1 MKSLQ
6 NLRNYPKSLPLLAD
20 DVVEFHAA
28 RLILLLRLCGRGGRI
43 TGLTKMAK
51 LDFFVRYPQFFAIAC
66 EEMGNKQAPIST
78 NKTVESNMIRYH
90 YGPWDQR
97 YYHVLAYLESKGLL
111 EIQKQGKT
119 FKLGLTKLG
128 RKVAKTLTNDPAF
141 ETLCKQMVRVNE
153 VLGSKRG
160 TELKDLVYALFD
172 KEVAQLPLE
181 KVIK

>member
-6 NLRNYPKSLPLLAD
+6 NLQNYSTSLPLLAD

-28 RLILLLRLCGRGGRI
+28 RIILLLKLCGRSGRI

-66 EEMGNKQAPIST
+66 EKLGKKQTPIAT
-78 NKTVESNMIRYH
+78 KTVESNMIRYH

-97 YYHVLAYLESKGLL
+97 YYHVLAYLESKGLV
-111 EIQKQGKT
+111 EIQKKGKT

-128 RKVAKTLTNDPAF
+128 RTVAKTLNSDPAF
-141 ETLCKQMVRVNE
+141 ETLSQQMESVNE

-160 TELKDLVYALFD
+160 AELKDLVYALFD